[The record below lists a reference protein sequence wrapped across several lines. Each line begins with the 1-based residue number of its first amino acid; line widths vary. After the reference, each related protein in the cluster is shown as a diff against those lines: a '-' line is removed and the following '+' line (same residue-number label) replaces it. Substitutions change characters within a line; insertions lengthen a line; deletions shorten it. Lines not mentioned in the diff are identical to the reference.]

1 MTTISILLSRKY
13 NIDSA
18 TIKACLEMYFL
29 MGGTPHHIK
38 VSTIHSYLAMQGYA
52 KTKGKSDV

>member
-1 MTTISILLSRKY
+1 MTTIAILLSRKY
-13 NIDSA
+13 NIDTA

-38 VSTIHSYLAMQGYA
+38 VSTIHSYLAMQGYS
-52 KTKGKSDV
+52 KTKGN